1 MMVPIIHRSKEII
14 YLYIKMIRT
23 IIILFLLTFYSK
35 NVFAVSL
42 SEALLQAYKNNPEL
56 NAERENIEVSKQD
69 LKISKSEFLPSVT
82 LSGSKSQENTN
93 KLTNQSGG
101 DAQIADVNPET
112 KSITVEQKLFQGFG
126 GIADLE
132 KNKIGLVLA
141 EAKLLKT
148 EQTILLKAVE
158 AYTGLILANE
168 KLDINK
174 RNVNLLERQVETD
187 QTRLEKGKI
196 TITDLAQSESSLA
209 GAQAKFIE
217 AKNEEVTARLT
228 YEKIIGPIKDINNLN
243 KNLNINFE
251 IPNSLNKAIEISKKN
266 NPDLIIAK
274 LEYEQ
279 SEKDVKIAKSD
290 LSPSATLS
298 LESSKTDDLSSSYD
312 ERDKETITA
321 TISWPIFKGGKNTA
335 SLNRSK
341 NLKNRK
347 KLLFDNALK
356 TNDANVASSWSNLQ
370 SSKSLLDSVRLQVK
384 AAEIANE
391 GITVEYESG
400 LGRSTLDVIQSNSI
414 LLNSEINLAN
424 FERNYFLAQFKLLQT
439 LGLLNNSYLK
449 LQ

>member
-1 MMVPIIHRSKEII
+1 MKT
-14 YLYIKMIRT
+14 IRI
-23 IIILFLLTFYSK
+23 IIILFLVTFYSK

-69 LKISKSEFLPSVT
+69 LKISKSEFFPSVT
-82 LSGSKSQENTN
+82 LSGSKSQEDTD

-101 DAQIADVNPET
+101 DATITDVNT
-112 KSITVEQKLFQGFG
+112 KTQSITIEQKLFQGFG

-148 EQTILLKAVE
+148 EQTILLKAIE
-158 AYTGLILANE
+158 AYTGLILAKE
-168 KLDINK
+168 KLDINR

-187 QTRLEKGKI
+187 QARLEKGKI
-196 TITDLAQSESSLA
+196 TVADLAQSESSLA

-217 AKNEEVTARLT
+217 AKNEEMTAKLT
-228 YEKIIGPIKDINNLN
+228 YEKVIGPITDINTLN

-266 NPDLIIAK
+266 NPDLIIVK

-298 LESSKTDDLSSSYD
+298 LESSKTDDLSSTYD

-321 TISWPIFKGGKNTA
+321 TISWPIFQGGKNTA
-335 SLNRSK
+335 SLKKSK
-341 NLKNRK
+341 NLRNRK
-347 KLLFDNALK
+347 KLLFDNVLK
-356 TNDANVASSWSNLQ
+356 TNDANVASAWSNLQ
-370 SSKSLLDSVRLQVK
+370 SSKSLLDSVRSQVK

-400 LGRSTLDVIQSNSI
+400 LGRSTLDVIQSSSI
-414 LLNSEINLAN
+414 LLSSEINLAN
-424 FERNYFLAQFKLLQT
+424 FERNYFLAQFKLLQAV
-439 LGLLNNSYLK
+439 GLLNNSYLK